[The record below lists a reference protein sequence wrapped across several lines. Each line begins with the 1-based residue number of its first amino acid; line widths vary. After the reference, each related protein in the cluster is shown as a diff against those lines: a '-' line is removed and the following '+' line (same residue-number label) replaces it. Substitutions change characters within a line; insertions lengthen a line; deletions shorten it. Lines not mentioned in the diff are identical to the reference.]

1 MKSSRLITSLQH
13 EIVKDTVKLRQNRDW
28 RREHH
33 LVVLEGVKT
42 VEEVCKFHP
51 ATKIFVI
58 EPAVIP
64 PGVEMDEMV
73 MVSGP
78 VMQKLSGVQAPEG
91 IIAVVPMPKK
101 GDLKGKKRILVL
113 DGINDPGNIG
123 TLLRT
128 ALALGWDGAY
138 LLPGCADPYN
148 DKALRASRGAPF
160 RLPII
165 EGDWGQLEKM
175 IETEKWKPFA
185 ADLEGMKPSEVNIK
199 DPIVLVMGSESH
211 GLSKEVREACEPVS
225 IPMPGA
231 MESLNVAVAGGLLMY
246 LWGPGSKS

>member
-28 RREHH
+28 RREHN

-51 ATKIFVI
+51 AVRIFVV
-58 EPAVIP
+58 EPAIIA
-64 PGVEMDEMV
+64 PGVEMDEMIL
-73 MVSGP
+73 VSIP
-78 VMQKLSGVQAPEG
+78 VMQKLSGVQTPEG
-91 IIAVVPMPKK
+91 IIAVVPMPKT
-101 GDLKGKKRILVL
+101 GNFKGKKRILVL
-113 DGINDPGNIG
+113 DGINDPGNVG

-138 LLPGCADPYN
+138 ILPGCADPYN

-165 EGDWGQLEKM
+165 EGDWPQLEKM
-175 IETEKWKPFA
+175 IQAEKWKPYA
-185 ADLEGMKPSEVNIK
+185 ADLEGKKPSDVNLQE
-199 DPIVLVMGSESH
+199 PIMLVVGSEAH
-211 GLSKEVREACEPVS
+211 GLSEVVQAECEPVS
-225 IPMPGA
+225 IPMPGE

-246 LWGPGSKS
+246 LWGPGGKS